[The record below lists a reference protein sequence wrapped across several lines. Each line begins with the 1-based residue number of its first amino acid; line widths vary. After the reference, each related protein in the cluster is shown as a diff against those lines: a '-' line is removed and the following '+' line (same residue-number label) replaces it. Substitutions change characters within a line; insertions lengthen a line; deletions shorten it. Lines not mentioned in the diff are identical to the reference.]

1 MSMVTYSTDE
11 RVDVEVSTTMMT
23 MRTNRQPSDPTRV
36 IGLPT
41 YEAGVEVWEVW
52 TGDRYRIA
60 IGGEVVY
67 ECEAV
72 LGAPRPALGMTE
84 LPDGSKVVRSLDG
97 QFAVWIPRY
106 PQRGLR
112 VTLRDDAEWSRFGYV
127 IEGDRAGHAIGSA
140 VFPRRVALASR

>member
-23 MRTNRQPSDPTRV
+23 MRTSRQPSDPTRV

-60 IGGEVVY
+60 IAGEVVY
-67 ECEAV
+67 ECETL
-72 LGAPRPALGMTE
+72 LGDPRPALG
-84 LPDGSKVVRSLDG
+84 
-97 QFAVWIPRY
+97 I
-106 PQRGLR
+106 
-112 VTLRDDAEWSRFGYV
+112 
-127 IEGDRAGHAIGSA
+127 DRTAGRQQGRQIA
-140 VFPRRVALASR
+140 

>member
-23 MRTNRQPSDPTRV
+23 MRTSRRPSDPTRV

-60 IGGEVVY
+60 IGGEVVH
-67 ECEAV
+67 ECETY
-72 LGAPRPALGMTE
+72 LGGPPAAGVAD
-84 LPDGSKVVRSLDG
+84 LPDGSQVVWTLDG

-112 VTLRDDAEWSRFGYV
+112 VTLRDDAEWSRFGMV
-127 IEGDRAGHAIGSA
+127 VEGDRAGHAIGSA